1 MSVVIRMRKM
11 GTLKKPHHRIVV
23 TDKRSPRDGRFIED
37 LGYYDP
43 SRNPPFLKVNKER
56 AEYWISVGAQP
67 SPTIKSILKKAKV
80 NLKANVTN

>member
-23 TDKRSPRDGRFIED
+23 ADKQTPRDGRFIED

-43 SRNPPFLKVNKER
+43 SKNPPFLKINKER
-56 AEYWISVGAQP
+56 AEYWLKVGARP
-67 SPTIKSILKKAKV
+67 SETIKSILKKEKITS
-80 NLKANVTN
+80 KS

>member
-23 TDKRSPRDGRFIED
+23 ADKHSPRDGRFIED

-43 SRNPPFLKVNKER
+43 SKNPPFLKINKER
-56 AEYWISVGAQP
+56 AEYWLKVGAQP
-67 SPTIKSILKKAKV
+67 SETIKSILKKEKI
-80 NLKANVTN
+80 NPKG